1 MTRPRREVQRRR
13 VHEDIV
19 DYLLSDIKSGV
30 YKIGEELPS
39 ERDLMDEFQVGRP
52 AIRESLLKLERM
64 GVIETRPGVRAR
76 VCEPSV
82 SPLLEEMGNVV
93 DLDLQT
99 REGLKTYQCARSFFE
114 NALVRI
120 AAQNIDDQQLEKL
133 RSLLDRQKA
142 LGDRLAEL
150 TEVDVEFHE
159 VIAAVCGN
167 KLVIALFHNMGKW
180 LVEQRKT
187 TLARPGQPKR
197 AYEAH
202 KRIYDALVAH
212 DPQQAEKAMTEHLQ
226 QVEEIYRSIVLP
238 HTDSKE

>member
-1 MTRPRREVQRRR
+1 M
-13 VHEDIV
+13 
-19 DYLLSDIKSGV
+19 